1 METLIIK
8 NPFKTGFLSSFVM
21 APNALPFTDKE
32 IIYYDHELSRF
43 EQVFL
48 NPEIEKNLISKNEL
62 LASFAISKAELSSL
76 TLPEAQEV
84 YNLIISNSD
93 YDFIGDK
100 LKKGKKLTQ
109 KDYDKLEFFNIAKT
123 FRFYNQ
129 SNITFQDI
137 NSGLILEIHQRLT
150 QGLDIFKQYLPDF
163 TVYKSGR
170 WRDNDEIRVGE
181 YIPSPYQEI
190 ESGVIELINWLKK
203 NQTPTGVTVFHTCLY
218 SLHPFN
224 NGNKR
229 VCRVLEHL
237 LFRQLGLNKKNLYST
252 SYYYHKEKP
261 RYYKHLLYSLERKN
275 LNHFVAFVQ
284 EAIICS
290 MISVI
295 KTSLEA
301 KRSDYW
307 NKKTTDATTKS
318 IIRPLIKRKELQFKH
333 LFKFIGK
340 KMARQTF
347 VTYLQ
352 KAVQDGIII
361 KKDIGRSTYYRFNT
375 TFPEEA
381 IIKKWLIFVKAR
393 LDFIPD
399 EYLLV

>member
-1 METLIIK
+1 MKTPTIR
-8 NPFKTGFLSSFVM
+8 NPFKSNFLSLLVI
-21 APNALPFTDKE
+21 APNTLPFSDNE
-32 IIYYDHELSRF
+32 IIDYDYELSRF

-62 LASFAISKAELSSL
+62 LVSFAISKAELSSL
-76 TLPEAQEV
+76 TLVEAQEV
-84 YNLIISNSD
+84 YNLILSNSD

-129 SNITFQDI
+129 NNITFKDL
-137 NSGLILEIHQRLT
+137 NSELILKIHKKLT
-150 QGLDIFKQYLPDF
+150 QGLDIFKQYLTDF

-170 WRDNDEIRVGE
+170 WRDNNEIRVGE
-181 YIPSPYQEI
+181 YTPSSYLEI
-190 ESGVIELINWLKK
+190 KSGVQELITWLKK
-203 NQTPTGVTVFHTCLY
+203 NKTPTGVAVFHTCLY
-218 SLHPFN
+218 GLHPFN

-237 LFRQLGLNKKNLYST
+237 LFCQLGLNKKNLYST

-261 RYYKHLLYSLERKN
+261 RYYKNLLYSLERKN
-275 LNHFVAFVQ
+275 LNHFVGFVQ
-284 EAIICS
+284 EAIIFS

-301 KRSDYW
+301 KRTGYW
-307 NKKTTDATTKS
+307 SRKITDATTKN
-318 IIRPLIKRKELQFKH
+318 IIKPLIKRRELQFKH
-333 LFKFIGK
+333 LFKFVDK

-352 KAVQDGIII
+352 KAVNDKIIT
-361 KKDIGRSTYYRFNT
+361 KKDIGRSTYYRLNA

-381 IIKKWLIFVKAR
+381 VIKKWLDFVKSR